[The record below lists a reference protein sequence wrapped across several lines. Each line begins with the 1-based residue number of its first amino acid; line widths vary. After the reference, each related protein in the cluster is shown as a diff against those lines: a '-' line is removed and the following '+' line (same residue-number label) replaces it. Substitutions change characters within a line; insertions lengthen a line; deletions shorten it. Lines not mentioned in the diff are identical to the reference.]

1 LFIRPL
7 RSPNELITPNEVV
20 SLDRGLL
27 VIVGAKALSRTK
39 ISHLPLRRYPTGRL
53 SVDVDADPPVDQI
66 GIPITA
72 GERLKLYLLQPLRDV
87 LHPGQRP
94 NAVAKHDSPHR
105 KRPYQS
111 LKASATP
118 VRVHPVLLE
127 AWSR

>member
-1 LFIRPL
+1 
-7 RSPNELITPNEVV
+7 
-20 SLDRGLL
+20 
-27 VIVGAKALSRTK
+27 VIVGDEALSRTK

-66 GIPITA
+66 GIQITA

-105 KRPYQS
+105 KRPYQKSKSVRDACSCTSDIAGS
-111 LKASATP
+111 LE
-118 VRVHPVLLE
+118 RVTGQLG
-127 AWSR
+127 ST